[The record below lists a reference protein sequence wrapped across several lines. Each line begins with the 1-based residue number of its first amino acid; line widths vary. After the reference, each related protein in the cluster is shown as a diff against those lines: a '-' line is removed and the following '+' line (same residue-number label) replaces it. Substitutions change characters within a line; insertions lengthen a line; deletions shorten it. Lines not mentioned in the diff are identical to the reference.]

1 MSSIPGL
8 PPVGSDVTVLV
19 TRVNLN
25 ANCVLVE
32 LWANFNK
39 EREAEYKCMERSIQ
53 YPGELFREQDGDPGD
68 QCLACVDDT
77 WFRTRIVSRNGN
89 NYTVFLIDK
98 GWIHGAT
105 TNLLA
110 WGKKDYFLLPPEVEF
125 CVLSNILPLSPDN
138 RWSPM
143 ALQFL
148 DSLSGMTVRALVQDV
163 LVPQR
168 TFLLHIAC
176 ISKQMHEMGFA
187 KCLSPPEFNDYVLKS
202 VHSDNRIALS
212 PGPPQQSTADRGE
225 PFDQQQSFMYV
236 ELPIGIVET
245 VIITEVTSP
254 LRVFCQLKVCS
265 QELKKLSEKLT
276 KHYEGRTSSSTGPD
290 TLGSPCA
297 ARGNDGKW
305 YRSVVRQ
312 ILPANNAVEVF
323 NVDSGK
329 KQFVLVDNVKPL
341 AAEFFRMPV
350 VTYITSLHGIIDKG
364 VGWTAGQIDQLRS
377 LLLCQTVVA
386 RFEYHSLSE
395 GVHYV
400 TLYGQDNKNL
410 NTLFGSTERCLLESE
425 KLLVDNSVDG
435 PLCKTGDQAP
445 HEGQGDAQSSPKAVK
460 LVGRKTPKEQIPVE
474 DLPLGSSLVV
484 VVLRVSSP
492 SEFWIQTQKYAIE
505 FDHLMAGISDLDRDP
520 VNPTVGSYCAARLQ
534 DGLMY
539 RSRVVEVRETKIK
552 VFLVD
557 YGKTEVV
564 DQGSICFLPD
574 KFRELPQLALQCKLA
589 GVKPRNERWT
599 RTEVDFF
606 TRSVTD
612 KLLHSRVVTQYDGGY
627 GVRLTDSVAHG
638 EKDVGKLMCSYDI
651 AVQDDAQSE
660 DRYKVASPHAMT
672 TLEPNRGAAPLVVK
686 DSISDCQTQNPVDLN
701 NNEGRPATLGE
712 QRFAIGSTLEVNVSC
727 IDSPNDFWCQ
737 LTRNMTFLGLL
748 MQDLQTY
755 YAESQFSPFAEKL
768 CVARHP
774 DDGMWYRAIV
784 IHRHV
789 TRHVNV
795 LFVDFGKT
803 QAAVPLCNLRKICPA
818 FLKLKGQAF
827 RCSLYNPE
835 EPLSPIKDWNQE
847 ARAQFKE
854 FVETAVSKHVDLK
867 CTVYATMYSEQK
879 VLHNI
884 VDLETPFESVCTRML
899 QLSKSTPPKKIPAP
913 LIRLDTYCYSA
924 HNIKMGTEEMMTVT
938 SVDSA
943 NQFYCQ
949 LDRNFDVVEDLTV
962 KLQSLCERLK
972 NAKLPTLFGTVCFA
986 KYPDGHW
993 YRGLIKAT
1001 KPSIRVFFVD
1011 YGDTLEVDKAGIL
1024 PVPMEATEIMM
1035 VPVQAIE
1042 CGLADVPAN
1051 VQSEVNSW
1059 FKTKATDGS
1068 FRGLVVA
1075 KEPCGKLL
1083 VELYDET
1090 SQVNSEIRKTFLT
1103 ALPKGVPELK
1113 DNTQAPKRKPCSD
1126 PKPVPHLEND
1136 VKVSRATSWSE
1147 NRHSQRLNEKSEHL
1161 TQERYKTPHQR
1172 NMASRIEAGQ
1182 QWTDQVD
1189 TQPIEQYVP
1198 EQRQQR
1204 SVSHLHCTESQRSKV
1219 VLEPKKPAP
1228 KQSEKPRTLDVKVE
1242 PLRYLLP
1249 NFSEGQ
1255 KLEAYVATIK
1265 GPHTFWCQPAD
1276 GEELDRITHAVSE
1289 LGNAAH
1295 KPLDPK
1301 LLSHGSACVAL
1312 FTDEQWYRAEVRSLD
1327 GSKLSAHFVDY
1338 GNDSQVNIKDVREIT
1353 SELVKIKAQAFLC
1366 ELDGFDDANGSWT
1379 EGAVE
1384 HIAELMTDKLL
1395 ELTVMKVL
1403 GEDEGEFKC
1412 IVQVLCEGNKINA
1425 TARSYWRSS
1434 RTENNIDSTEL
1445 SAVHPTLLPCDSAV
1459 QDTTMPQS
1467 KSEAEEPEH
1476 HTMEKESPR
1485 DPPDEQHTVGSE
1497 KSEEPSILS
1506 EVAMV
1511 SELTSESLDQTTHS
1525 PQSDSVGD
1533 EEVPVLCEAQ
1543 PGDGAAPL
1551 SDKDEAC
1558 QPESLSTDDSV
1569 IKPDQDCQRDDP
1581 QVDDKGSGPD
1591 QDGLEDTPATL
1602 ELDLDS
1608 EFGGLRVAEALP
1620 VGAMCIIRS
1629 QTSQRWCRAIIL
1641 KNLPDQTL
1649 VVLIDE
1655 EREMVVRPDAVFE
1668 SVVPRADQLDANN
1681 NQSSDPH
1688 SVPSPTQLLAGELS
1702 DDSEGTLVGVEEMT
1716 SREDGDLETSLSEGT
1731 PPRMDGPLPVQD
1743 NGAPSAPCGPS
1754 QPGTAAPDELLGT
1767 VEEVVHPSS
1776 EEVVHPSSE
1785 EVVPCT
1791 QEEVVNPSSEEVVP
1805 CTREEVVPCTQE
1817 EVVPCTQE
1825 EVVNPSS
1832 EEVVP
1837 CTREEVVPCTR
1848 EEVVPCTREE
1858 VVPCTREEVVPCT
1871 QEEVVPCTRE
1881 EVVHPSSEEVV
1892 PCTQEEVVNPSSE
1905 EVVPCTQEEVVN
1917 PSSEEVVNPS
1927 SEEVVNPSS
1936 EEVVNPS
1943 SEEVVPCTQEEVVPC
1958 TREEVVNPSSEEGQ
1972 QRSTQAL
1979 SCPTEK
1985 EVQLP
1990 LTDAV
1995 LMPSTKEEVQVT
2007 PLAEEVPLPS
2017 SDGEEELL
2025 PSRLEGPPLAEEV
2038 VVSPDETVMEQ
2049 GPSPRVGE
2057 PRATAVAAGR
2067 ELAGDERPTEG
2078 RPLQGAGAR
2087 GPTVLHRAILN
2098 FFWWTGLSSGPGPE
2112 DEEQGT
2118 PEIQPIAAPRRD
2130 AEDLMERVPLGSAGQ
2145 SLEAQLSSVTHLSL
2159 VIHGSSENLT
2169 NEE

>member
-276 KHYEGRTSSSTGPD
+276 KHYEGRTSRSTGPD

-312 ILPANNAVEVF
+312 ILPANNAVEV
-323 NVDSGK
+323 
-329 KQFVLVDNVKPL
+329 
-341 AAEFFRMPV
+341 
-350 VTYITSLHGIIDKG
+350 
-364 VGWTAGQIDQLRS
+364 
-377 LLLCQTVVA
+377 
-386 RFEYHSLSE
+386 FEYHSLSE

-425 KLLVDNSVDG
+425 KLLVDYAVDG

-505 FDHLMAGISDLDRDP
+505 FDHLMAAISDLDRDP

-660 DRYKVASPHAMT
+660 DGYKV
-672 TLEPNRGAAPLVVK
+672 
-686 DSISDCQTQNPVDLN
+686 
-701 NNEGRPATLGE
+701 GRPATLSE

-727 IDSPNDFWCQ
+727 IESPNDFWCQ

-867 CTVYATMYSEQK
+867 CTVYATMYSAQK

-938 SVDSA
+938 SVNSA

-1011 YGDTLEVDKAGIL
+1011 YGDTLEVDKA
-1024 PVPMEATEIMM
+1024 
-1035 VPVQAIE
+1035 
-1042 CGLADVPAN
+1042 
-1051 VQSEVNSW
+1051 
-1059 FKTKATDGS
+1059 
-1068 FRGLVVA
+1068 
-1075 KEPCGKLL
+1075 
-1083 VELYDET
+1083 
-1090 SQVNSEIRKTFLT
+1090 
-1103 ALPKGVPELK
+1103 
-1113 DNTQAPKRKPCSD
+1113 
-1126 PKPVPHLEND
+1126 
-1136 VKVSRATSWSE
+1136 
-1147 NRHSQRLNEKSEHL
+1147 
-1161 TQERYKTPHQR
+1161 
-1172 NMASRIEAGQ
+1172 
-1182 QWTDQVD
+1182 
-1189 TQPIEQYVP
+1189 
-1198 EQRQQR
+1198 
-1204 SVSHLHCTESQRSKV
+1204 
-1219 VLEPKKPAP
+1219 
-1228 KQSEKPRTLDVKVE
+1228 
-1242 PLRYLLP
+1242 
-1249 NFSEGQ
+1249 
-1255 KLEAYVATIK
+1255 
-1265 GPHTFWCQPAD
+1265 
-1276 GEELDRITHAVSE
+1276 
-1289 LGNAAH
+1289 
-1295 KPLDPK
+1295 
-1301 LLSHGSACVAL
+1301 
-1312 FTDEQWYRAEVRSLD
+1312 
-1327 GSKLSAHFVDY
+1327 
-1338 GNDSQVNIKDVREIT
+1338 
-1353 SELVKIKAQAFLC
+1353 
-1366 ELDGFDDANGSWT
+1366 
-1379 EGAVE
+1379 
-1384 HIAELMTDKLL
+1384 
-1395 ELTVMKVL
+1395 
-1403 GEDEGEFKC
+1403 
-1412 IVQVLCEGNKINA
+1412 
-1425 TARSYWRSS
+1425 
-1434 RTENNIDSTEL
+1434 
-1445 SAVHPTLLPCDSAV
+1445 
-1459 QDTTMPQS
+1459 
-1467 KSEAEEPEH
+1467 
-1476 HTMEKESPR
+1476 
-1485 DPPDEQHTVGSE
+1485 
-1497 KSEEPSILS
+1497 
-1506 EVAMV
+1506 
-1511 SELTSESLDQTTHS
+1511 
-1525 PQSDSVGD
+1525 
-1533 EEVPVLCEAQ
+1533 
-1543 PGDGAAPL
+1543 
-1551 SDKDEAC
+1551 
-1558 QPESLSTDDSV
+1558 
-1569 IKPDQDCQRDDP
+1569 
-1581 QVDDKGSGPD
+1581 
-1591 QDGLEDTPATL
+1591 
-1602 ELDLDS
+1602 
-1608 EFGGLRVAEALP
+1608 
-1620 VGAMCIIRS
+1620 
-1629 QTSQRWCRAIIL
+1629 AIIL

-1649 VVLIDE
+1649 VRERMETIHMEFNHGWMVILNDSVNHSVFVFVVLIN
-1655 EREMVVRPDAVFE
+1655 M
-1668 SVVPRADQLDANN
+1668 RALIGKNK
-1681 NQSSDPH
+1681 SI
-1688 SVPSPTQLLAGELS
+1688 
-1702 DDSEGTLVGVEEMT
+1702 
-1716 SREDGDLETSLSEGT
+1716 
-1731 PPRMDGPLPVQD
+1731 
-1743 NGAPSAPCGPS
+1743 
-1754 QPGTAAPDELLGT
+1754 
-1767 VEEVVHPSS
+1767 
-1776 EEVVHPSSE
+1776 
-1785 EVVPCT
+1785 
-1791 QEEVVNPSSEEVVP
+1791 
-1805 CTREEVVPCTQE
+1805 
-1817 EVVPCTQE
+1817 
-1825 EVVNPSS
+1825 
-1832 EEVVP
+1832 
-1837 CTREEVVPCTR
+1837 
-1848 EEVVPCTREE
+1848 
-1858 VVPCTREEVVPCT
+1858 
-1871 QEEVVPCTRE
+1871 
-1881 EVVHPSSEEVV
+1881 
-1892 PCTQEEVVNPSSE
+1892 
-1905 EVVPCTQEEVVN
+1905 
-1917 PSSEEVVNPS
+1917 
-1927 SEEVVNPSS
+1927 
-1936 EEVVNPS
+1936 
-1943 SEEVVPCTQEEVVPC
+1943 
-1958 TREEVVNPSSEEGQ
+1958 
-1972 QRSTQAL
+1972 STTIKTT
-1979 SCPTEK
+1979 C
-1985 EVQLP
+1985 
-1990 LTDAV
+1990 
-1995 LMPSTKEEVQVT
+1995 
-2007 PLAEEVPLPS
+2007 
-2017 SDGEEELL
+2017 
-2025 PSRLEGPPLAEEV
+2025 
-2038 VVSPDETVMEQ
+2038 
-2049 GPSPRVGE
+2049 
-2057 PRATAVAAGR
+2057 
-2067 ELAGDERPTEG
+2067 
-2078 RPLQGAGAR
+2078 
-2087 GPTVLHRAILN
+2087 
-2098 FFWWTGLSSGPGPE
+2098 FF
-2112 DEEQGT
+2112 
-2118 PEIQPIAAPRRD
+2118 A
-2130 AEDLMERVPLGSAGQ
+2130 MCK
-2145 SLEAQLSSVTHLSL
+2145 
-2159 VIHGSSENLT
+2159 
-2169 NEE
+2169 

>member
-32 LWANFNK
+32 LWANFSK

-68 QCLACVDDT
+68 HCLACVDDT

-98 GWIHGAT
+98 GWMHGAP
-105 TNLLA
+105 TNLMA
-110 WGKKDYFLLPPEVEF
+110 WGKKDYFLLPPKVEF

-225 PFDQQQSFMYV
+225 PFDEQQSFMYV

-276 KHYEGRTSSSTGPD
+276 NHYEGRTSSSTGPD

-425 KLLVDNSVDG
+425 KLLVDYAVDG

-460 LVGRKTPKEQIPVE
+460 LVGRKTPREQIPVE

-534 DGLMY
+534 DGLVY
-539 RSRVVEVRETKIK
+539 RSRVDEVRETKIK

-564 DQGSICFLPD
+564 DPGSICFLPD

-589 GVKPRNERWT
+589 GVEPRNEKWT

-612 KLLHSRVVTQYDGGY
+612 KLLHSQVVTKYDGGY

-660 DRYKVASPHAMT
+660 DRYKVASPHAKT
-672 TLEPNRGAAPLVVK
+672 TLAPNRGAAPLVVK

-701 NNEGRPATLGE
+701 NNEGRPATLSE

-727 IDSPNDFWCQ
+727 IESPNDFWCQ
-737 LTRNMTFLGLL
+737 LTRSMTFLGQL

-768 CVARHP
+768 CVARDP

-784 IHRHV
+784 IHRHA
-789 TRHVNV
+789 TPHVDV
-795 LFVDFGKT
+795 LFVDFGETK
-803 QAAVPLCNLRKICPA
+803 AAVPLCNLRKICPA

-986 KYPDGHW
+986 KYPDGNW

-1024 PVPMEATEIMM
+1024 PVPMEASEIMM

-1075 KEPCGKLL
+1075 KEPRGKLL

-1113 DNTQAPKRKPCSD
+1113 DNTQAPKRKPWSD

-1147 NRHSQRLNEKSEHL
+1147 NRHSQGLNEKSIPL
-1161 TQERYKTPHQR
+1161 TQDRYKTPHQR
-1172 NMASRIEAGQ
+1172 NMASRLEAEQ

-1198 EQRQQR
+1198 EQQQQR
-1204 SVSHLHCTESQRSKV
+1204 SVSPLHCTESQQSKV

-1276 GEELDRITHAVSE
+1276 GEELDRITLAVSE

-1353 SELVKIKAQAFLC
+1353 PELVKIKAQAFLC

-1395 ELTVMKVL
+1395 ELTVVKVL
-1403 GEDEGEFKC
+1403 GEDEGKFKC
-1412 IVQVLCEGNKINA
+1412 IVQVLCEGNTINA

-1445 SAVHPTLLPCDSAV
+1445 SSVHPTLLPCDSAV

-1476 HTMEKESPR
+1476 HTMEKKESPR

-1511 SELTSESLDQTTHS
+1511 SELTSESLVQTTHS

-1608 EFGGLRVAEALP
+1608 EFGGLRMAEALP

-1629 QTSQRWCRAIIL
+1629 QTSQRWCRAMIL
-1641 KNLPDQTL
+1641 KNLPDHTL

-1655 EREMVVRPDAVFE
+1655 EREMLVRPDAVFE

-1688 SVPSPTQLLAGELS
+1688 SVPSPTQLAGELS
-1702 DDSEGTLVGVEEMT
+1702 DDSEGTLVGVEEMA
-1716 SREDGDLETSLSEGT
+1716 SREDEDLETSLSEGT
-1731 PPRMDGPLPVQD
+1731 PPRMDGPLPVRD

-1776 EEVVHPSSE
+1776 EEVV
-1785 EVVPCT
+1785 
-1791 QEEVVNPSSEEVVP
+1791 
-1805 CTREEVVPCTQE
+1805 
-1817 EVVPCTQE
+1817 
-1825 EVVNPSS
+1825 
-1832 EEVVP
+1832 P

-1858 VVPCTREEVVPCT
+1858 VV
-1871 QEEVVPCTRE
+1871 
-1881 EVVHPSSEEVV
+1881 
-1892 PCTQEEVVNPSSE
+1892 NPSSE
-1905 EVVPCTQEEVVN
+1905 EV
-1917 PSSEEVVNPS
+1917 
-1927 SEEVVNPSS
+1927 
-1936 EEVVNPS
+1936 
-1943 SEEVVPCTQEEVVPC
+1943 
-1958 TREEVVNPSSEEGQ
+1958 Q

-1979 SCPTEK
+1979 SCPTER

-1995 LMPSTKEEVQVT
+1995 LKPSTKEEVQLPLTDAVLKPSTKEEVQLPLTDAVLKPSTKEEVQVT
-2007 PLAEEVPLPS
+2007 PLAEEVPLPF
-2017 SDGEEELL
+2017 SDDEEVLL

-2087 GPTVLHRAILN
+2087 G
-2098 FFWWTGLSSGPGPE
+2098 LSPGPGPE

-2159 VIHGSSENLT
+2159 VIHDSSENLT